1 MKLSGNADSAD
12 YRFAVGFSCGVF
24 ACVLWGLVYLV
35 PLALPDY
42 DPVYISAGRFVS
54 FGAVALPLI
63 YLEREELS
71 HYTAS
76 DWWLVTKLG
85 VIGNIVYYWSL
96 ATCIQYAG
104 APLAGMCMSV
114 VPVSVAIIAN
124 IRDKKKNR
132 SLAWGKLAPGLLLI
146 VAGFVLANGGEFDAV
161 VASQGGSG
169 VRFWIGLGFGV
180 FALALWTWYPIR
192 NSDWLIDNPKRSA
205 TTWSTAQGLVTLPF
219 AFVLYLAYWVVD
231 PNATGILGERPLWFA
246 LVVAGSGLVCSWM
259 GIAFWNAM
267 SQRLP
272 TVLAG
277 HMIVFETVFAVLFAH
292 AWRGVWPTAAM
303 LSGLAL
309 LIAGVFVSLW
319 AFRSAQKKS

>member
-1 MKLSGNADSAD
+1 MALSDD
-12 YRFAVGFSCGVF
+12 DRRFAVGFSCGVF

-54 FGAVALPLI
+54 FGAIALPLI
-63 YLEREELS
+63 YIERKELS
-71 HYTAS
+71 YYSVA

-96 ATCIQYAG
+96 AACIQYAG

-132 SLAWGKLAPGLLLI
+132 SLSWGKLVPGLSLI
-146 VAGFVLANGGEFDAV
+146 AFGFVLANSGEFEAV
-161 VASQGGSG
+161 VRAQGGSG
-169 VRFWIGLGFGV
+169 INFWIGLGFGI

-219 AFVLYLAYWVVD
+219 ATILYLVYWAID
-231 PNATGILGERPLWFA
+231 PNATDLLGARPVWFIL
-246 LVVAGSGLVCSWM
+246 VAGGSGIVCSWM

-292 AWRGVWPTAAM
+292 AWRGVWPSATM
-303 LSGLAL
+303 LIGLTF
-309 LIAGVFVSLW
+309 LIAGVFVSLA
-319 AFRSAQKKS
+319 AFRAAKKAA

>member
-1 MKLSGNADSAD
+1 MKTTFLNEEDR
-12 YRFAVGFSCGVF
+12 RFAVGFSCGVF

-54 FGAVALPLI
+54 FGAIALPLI
-63 YLEREELS
+63 YIERKELS
-71 HYTAS
+71 YYKAA

-96 ATCIQYAG
+96 AACIQYAG

-124 IRDKKKNR
+124 IRDRKRNR
-132 SLAWGKLAPGLLLI
+132 SLSWGKLVPGLTLI
-146 VAGFVLANGGEFDAV
+146 AFGFVLANSGEFEAV
-161 VASQGGSG
+161 VQAQGGSG
-169 VRFWIGLGFGV
+169 VNFWIGLGFGI

-219 AFVLYLAYWVVD
+219 AIILYLVYWAID
-231 PNATGILGERPLWFA
+231 PNATDLLGARPVWFIL
-246 LVVAGSGLVCSWM
+246 VAGGSGIVCSWM

-277 HMIVFETVFAVLFAH
+277 HMIVFETVFAVLLAH
-292 AWRGVWPTAAM
+292 AWRGAWPSATM
-303 LSGLAL
+303 LIGLTF
-309 LIAGVFVSLW
+309 LIAGVFVSLA
-319 AFRSAQKKS
+319 AFRAAKKAS

>member
-1 MKLSGNADSAD
+1 MSLSEDD
-12 YRFAVGFSCGVF
+12 RRFAVGFSCGVF

-42 DPVYISAGRFVS
+42 DPVYISAGRFIS
-54 FGAVALPLI
+54 FGAIALPLI
-63 YLEREELS
+63 YIERKELS
-71 HYTAS
+71 YYTAA

-96 ATCIQYAG
+96 ATCIQFAG

-114 VPVSVAIIAN
+114 VPVSVAVIAN
-124 IRDKKKNR
+124 IRDRKKNR
-132 SLAWGKLAPGLLLI
+132 SLSWGKLVPGLTLI
-146 VAGFVLANGGEFDAV
+146 AFGFVLANSGEFEAV
-161 VASQGGSG
+161 VQAQGGSG
-169 VRFWIGLGFGV
+169 INFWIGLAFGI

-219 AFVLYLAYWVVD
+219 AIILYLVYWAID
-231 PNATGILGERPLWFA
+231 PNATNLLGARPVWLIL
-246 LVVAGSGLVCSWM
+246 VAGGSGIVCSWM

-292 AWRGVWPTAAM
+292 AWRGAWPSATM
-303 LSGLAL
+303 LIGLAF
-309 LIAGVFVSLW
+309 LIAGVFVSLA
-319 AFRSAQKKS
+319 AFRAAKKAN

>member
-1 MKLSGNADSAD
+1 MNKSYLNEEDR
-12 YRFAVGFSCGVF
+12 RFAVGFSCGVF

-54 FGAVALPLI
+54 FGAIALPLI
-63 YLEREELS
+63 YIERKELS
-71 HYTAS
+71 YYTAS

-96 ATCIQYAG
+96 AACIQYAG

-132 SLAWGKLAPGLLLI
+132 SLSWGKLVPGLSLI
-146 VAGFVLANGGEFDAV
+146 AFGFILANSGEFEAV
-161 VASQGGSG
+161 VKSQGGSG
-169 VRFWIGLGFGV
+169 VNFWIGLAFGI

-192 NSDWLIDNPKRSA
+192 NSDWLIENPKRSA
-205 TTWSTAQGLVTLPF
+205 TTWSTAQGLVTFPF
-219 AFVLYLAYWVVD
+219 AIILYLVYWTID
-231 PNATGILGERPLWFA
+231 PNATDLLGTRPVWFIL
-246 LVVAGSGLVCSWM
+246 VAGGSGIVCSWM

-292 AWRGVWPTAAM
+292 AWRGAWPSATM
-303 LSGLAL
+303 LVGLTF
-309 LIAGVFVSLW
+309 LIAGVFVSLA
-319 AFRSAQKKS
+319 AFRAAKKVN